1 MMMRCSWFWLVFGL
15 SFGWAE
21 PNLRGESSAQRDLQ
35 KCGVLGGRSLG
46 FQNRIMHGRSA
57 DKCTWRW
64 QVSLHD
70 RRRNSTESHF
80 CGGTL
85 IDRKWVLTAAHCV
98 GSYSKCDRGFVH
110 VVAGEW
116 NHALKAPDSI
126 TQRNVTRIIKH
137 PRYSSEAPS
146 DYDFALL
153 ELDKPM
159 PINECIGLACL
170 PSEEDTP
177 GQGCSITGWGAA
189 ATGPRPSVLQ
199 EASVTTL
206 TNELCTQ
213 KYAEQNSSI
222 TASMLCASGL
232 SESGITDAC
241 HGDSGG
247 PMVCSEKGFFVV
259 RGVTS
264 WGLGCAS
271 RYPGV
276 YARVYRALDWI
287 YNTMASSEELPKIDF
302 HGQMWS
308 VTKGACQID
317 EKGCIA
323 SPGFPSNY
331 SVDSYCAI
339 SVNSSSAVPIH
350 VEEFRTE
357 PGFDQMLMNCDSF
370 SGNRSPEGI
379 VPFTDIM
386 WVSDGRVVA
395 KGWKICPSA
404 P

>member
-1 MMMRCSWFWLVFGL
+1 
-15 SFGWAE
+15 
-21 PNLRGESSAQRDLQ
+21 
-35 KCGVLGGRSLG
+35 
-46 FQNRIMHGRSA
+46 
-57 DKCTWRW
+57 
-64 QVSLHD
+64 
-70 RRRNSTESHF
+70 
-80 CGGTL
+80 
-85 IDRKWVLTAAHCV
+85 
-98 GSYSKCDRGFVH
+98 
-110 VVAGEW
+110 
-116 NHALKAPDSI
+116 
-126 TQRNVTRIIKH
+126 
-137 PRYSSEAPS
+137 
-146 DYDFALL
+146 
-153 ELDKPM
+153 M

-222 TASMLCASGL
+222 TASMLCASGR

-247 PMVCSEKGFFVV
+247 PMVCAEKGFFVV

-287 YNTMASSEELPKIDF
+287 YNTMASREELPKIDF
-302 HGQMWS
+302 HGHMWS